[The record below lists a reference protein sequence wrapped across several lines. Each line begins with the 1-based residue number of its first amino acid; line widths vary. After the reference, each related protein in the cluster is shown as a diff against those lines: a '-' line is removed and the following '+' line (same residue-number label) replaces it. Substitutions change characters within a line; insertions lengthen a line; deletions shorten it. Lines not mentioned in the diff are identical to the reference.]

1 MRDIIVHDDCNI
13 KNKTFMSFIMFLEK
27 SKGFEEDAK
36 KFLLLTG
43 NSSHLQI
50 DYEMIRPMVIRL
62 LKHQDSD
69 ILMEFF
75 GNLSKNIQ
83 LNKSWDTKDG
93 KEKNEELRNLRK
105 NFYDGLIRDLMTNRK
120 FTMAERIFEDKGCEN
135 FDVNLNDE
143 FIGLNIYA
151 S

>member
-13 KNKTFMSFIMFLEK
+13 RDKTFMSFIMFLEK

-50 DYEMIRPMVIRL
+50 DYKMIRPMVLRL

-69 ILMEFF
+69 VLLQFF
-75 GNLSKNIQ
+75 GNLSKNI
-83 LNKSWDTKDG
+83 
-93 KEKNEELRNLRK
+93 
-105 NFYDGLIRDLMTNRK
+105 
-120 FTMAERIFEDKGCEN
+120 
-135 FDVNLNDE
+135 
-143 FIGLNIYA
+143 
-151 S
+151 